1 MVKKDKYA
9 NLVNKMGYTTYYVN
23 KMKSLTSYYKKKKYL
38 HKLVKQYV
46 NYGNNLHILKQLGGG
61 GGQERKK
68 KVKEGKKATTER
80 KRNATKRKNE
90 AKAKAP
96 KDVTASDKANTP
108 EDAKAS
114 DTEEVMNLFLKFNT
128 GIAKLDTDNTTY
140 MEAMKDMIE
149 KLRDYGKI
157 TQKSMN
163 DAEQARIE
171 KENEAKQ
178 KQNEEEERRKNEK
191 NVHEKSLTNYLE
203 RYELAYEL
211 CKKCEIYY
219 KFIKDIYEIVHKDK
233 TKAKNMIVQ
242 SIKYNERKDIVTNT
256 KYTQELKKKLKDFI
270 EKGQRE
276 ILILHDQTSKP
287 IKKPQGNVMRM
298 AAEYNAA
305 AAQKEADNLR
315 RKKQKAQRKKNKAK
329 AKAEKDNRPAWNSS
343 KTPTIRIG
351 VGGAKTI
358 LQEIQVKVSI
368 NTINTYISNI
378 EEDVDLVN
386 NFEKLN
392 LILTDILHRMKGC
405 ACNSACTED
414 NNSYIA
420 SWCYIESANKCQVK
434 DKKLTWDGAKYCN
447 AATFYNNM
455 FKDKHIQETHVMWD
469 AVKGYYNGRWPY
481 ASSDISKLLC
491 SDDKSITN
499 RNLKLGYDK
508 DKCFPKLT
516 VREYVE
522 EVYKKNYHNT
532 IDEFKKLTI
541 G

>member
-23 KMKSLTSYYKKKKYL
+23 KMKSLTSYYKKKQYL

-46 NYGNNLHILKQLGGG
+46 NYGNNLHILKQVGGD

-68 KVKEGKKATTER
+68 KVKERKKATTER
-80 KRNATKRKNE
+80 RRNETKRKNE
-90 AKAKAP
+90 AKALA
-96 KDVTASDKANTP
+96 P
-108 EDAKAS
+108 EDAKASDEVNNPPENAKDS

-128 GIAKLDTDNTTY
+128 GINKLDTDNTTY

-149 KLRDYGKI
+149 KLRGYGKI
-157 TQKSMN
+157 TQKNMN

-171 KENEAKQ
+171 KEDEAKQ

-242 SIKYNERKDIVTNT
+242 SIKYNERKDIVTKT
-256 KYTQELKKKLKDFI
+256 KYTEELKKKLKGFI
-270 EKGQRE
+270 EKGQTK
-276 ILILHDQTSKP
+276 ILILHDKKSKESVV
-287 IKKPQGNVMRM
+287 QMRIRK
-298 AAEYNAA
+298 ADELIAKTNE
-305 AAQKEADNLR
+305 DNLR

-343 KTPTIRIG
+343 KTPTIRI
-351 VGGAKTI
+351 GGAKTI

-481 ASSDISKLLC
+481 ASPDISKLLC
-491 SDDKSITN
+491 GNDKSITN

-508 DKCFPKLT
+508 DACFPKLT

-522 EVYKKNYHNT
+522 EVYQKNYHN
-532 IDEFKKLTI
+532 IIVEFKKLTI